1 MKLFRNPMIVAVLL
15 VAHLFGGAS
24 SGYAESEKSKTAQQT
39 DSLIPIFEDLK
50 PSPPYLEVIES
61 ISKEDFLG
69 ELTIF
74 YEIDKYELKYAGS
87 DVYNRLEKFASQIAE
102 KSHGKKILLV
112 YIGSASAIGPKD
124 NNIFLGKKR
133 AQAPVPVLEK
143 CLVDVPHENIK
154 MLGTADSYSPSNVS
168 MPIHYQYQHTRVI
181 AYYHKPAVEILKSVA
196 LPKTITNSIG
206 MTFVY
211 IEPGTFLRGS
221 PKDEN
226 GRFDN
231 ERQHEVTLTNGYYLQ
246 TTEATQGQWKKIMG
260 NNPAYFQNCG
270 DDCPVEQ
277 VSELDVQNFIK
288 KLVLEENEYQYRLPT
303 EAEWEYACRAGTQ
316 TAFYSRDMK
325 TSKLKKKS
333 KIDKIGWFWGN
344 SSQATH
350 GVGQKE
356 PNVWGLY
363 DMNGNVWE
371 WCSDIERPYPFRPVI
386 DPIGSSIGRLKI
398 RRGGSFSQFSRFC
411 RAAYRSSWL
420 YDANAQDLG
429 FRLVLE
435 PSVVLNK
442 SDLKMLN

>member
-1 MKLFRNPMIVAVLL
+1 MKLSKIPIFIAVLFAANL
-15 VAHLFGGAS
+15 IGGAS
-24 SGYAESEKSKTAQQT
+24 TGLAELKKPETAQQT
-39 DSLIPIFEDLK
+39 DLSKSLSEDLL
-50 PSPPYLEVIES
+50 PSPPYLEVIKS
-61 ISKEDFLG
+61 IPKEDFLG
-69 ELTIF
+69 EITIF

-87 DVYNRLEKFASQIAE
+87 DVYKRLEQFVGEIVQKSQ
-102 KSHGKKILLV
+102 GKKILLV

-124 NNIFLGKKR
+124 NNIFLGEKR

-143 CLVDVPHENIK
+143 YLANVPHENIK
-154 MLGTADSYSPSNVS
+154 IVGTGDSYSPSNVN
-168 MPIHYQYQHTRVI
+168 MPTHYRYQHTRLI
-181 AYYHKPAVEILKSVA
+181 AYYHKPAAEILKPVS

-221 PKDEN
+221 PEDEN

-231 ERQHEVTLTNGYYLQ
+231 ERQHEVTLTQGYYLQ

-277 VSELDVQNFIK
+277 VSEIDIENFIK
-288 KLVLEENEYQYRLPT
+288 RLVLEENKYQYRLPT

-316 TAFYSRDMK
+316 TAFYSDDIK
-325 TSKLKKKS
+325 TRKLKEKSKL
-333 KIDKIGWFWGN
+333 DKDGWYWGN

-350 GVGQKE
+350 RVGQKE
-356 PNVWGLY
+356 PNAWGLY
-363 DMNGNVWE
+363 DMHGNVWE
-371 WCSDIERPYPFRPVI
+371 WCSDRERPYPFQPVI

-398 RRGGSFSQFSRFC
+398 RRGGSFSQFPRFC
-411 RAAYRSSWL
+411 RSAYRSSWL
-420 YDANAQDLG
+420 FDSNAQDLG

-435 PSVVLNK
+435 PS
-442 SDLKMLN
+442 DLLSQID